1 MKKLISLALAA
12 LLLLNLA
19 ACGESSVSNPS
30 GSSGDSSSSADPA
43 QPDAFSPVT
52 TEAEVRALYGDD
64 ASLIT
69 SIEAYQGDF
78 LVKLGTDEDCPS
90 LDWVY
95 GQSGI
100 RRRMLWLDTP
110 LLRCEIES
118 QATIRVVTGGANI
131 YNGVPGFPRVELAT
145 LRLLYDE
152 QGRDRGYDPYV
163 SPGIGSSEIYWAGA
177 GERYSMGMQ
186 GRREAIRSAQVDAGG
201 LTVAFAPLADGS
213 DFVAAY
219 CEIPYTE
226 VALSEDGMT
235 LTVTMHDTFLS
246 SGTLSKDV
254 DPDFLKEYGS
264 LYPESFPAGEL
275 AGSCTLI
282 ENADLRQDGN
292 NAVLTVTLA
301 DSPIHG
307 RNFDDGYYR
316 FTAETGY
323 TGIADTGP
331 YLRVTLNATNELFA
345 GNFKFTE
352 SDRIREN
359 REAVKRDNN
368 NIFDFMES
376 EGYIRRKADASIS
389 SKDFY
394 EIYRMW
400 CEENSLA
407 PLKARSFSD
416 AMIANAGRFNLEHCN
431 NITNS
436 AGRRVWGFM
445 GVEAVA
451 RPHINGFYDVSP
463 CTYVPEGWRE

>member
-1 MKKLISLALAA
+1 MKKLISLALAV

-19 ACGESSVSNPS
+19 ACGDGPAPSSS
-30 GSSGDSSSSADPA
+30 GSSGDVSSSAGSSQTDVL
-43 QPDAFSPVT
+43 SPVT

-118 QATIRVVTGGANI
+118 QASVRVVTGGPNI

-145 LRLLYDE
+145 LSLLYDE
-152 QGRDRGYDPYV
+152 QGRDRDYDPYV
-163 SPGIGSSEIYWAGA
+163 SPGTGSSEIYWAGA
-177 GERYSMGMQ
+177 GESYPMGMQ

-254 DPDFLKEYGS
+254 DLDFLKEYGS

-301 DSPIHG
+301 DGPIHG
-307 RNFDDGYYR
+307 RNFGDGYYR

-323 TGIADTGP
+323 TGIADIGP

-345 GNFKFTE
+345 GN
-352 SDRIREN
+352 
-359 REAVKRDNN
+359 
-368 NIFDFMES
+368 
-376 EGYIRRKADASIS
+376 
-389 SKDFY
+389 
-394 EIYRMW
+394 
-400 CEENSLA
+400 
-407 PLKARSFSD
+407 
-416 AMIANAGRFNLEHCN
+416 
-431 NITNS
+431 
-436 AGRRVWGFM
+436 
-445 GVEAVA
+445 
-451 RPHINGFYDVSP
+451 
-463 CTYVPEGWRE
+463 

>member
-19 ACGESSVSNPS
+19 ACGDGPAPSSS
-30 GSSGDSSSSADPA
+30 GSSGDVSSSAGSSQTDVL
-43 QPDAFSPVT
+43 SPVT

-118 QATIRVVTGGANI
+118 QASVRVVTGGPNI

-145 LRLLYDE
+145 LSLLYDE
-152 QGRDRGYDPYV
+152 QGRDRDYDPYV
-163 SPGIGSSEIYWAGA
+163 SPGTGGSEIYWAGA

-186 GRREAIRSAQVDAGG
+186 GRREAIRSAQIDAGG

-213 DFVAAY
+213 DFTAAY

-226 VALSEDGMT
+226 VALSEDGM
-235 LTVTMHDTFLS
+235 
-246 SGTLSKDV
+246 
-254 DPDFLKEYGS
+254 
-264 LYPESFPAGEL
+264 
-275 AGSCTLI
+275 TLI

-301 DSPIHG
+301 DGPIHG
-307 RNFDDGYYR
+307 RNFGDGYYR

-323 TGIADTGP
+323 TGIADIGP

-345 GNFKFTE
+345 GN
-352 SDRIREN
+352 
-359 REAVKRDNN
+359 
-368 NIFDFMES
+368 
-376 EGYIRRKADASIS
+376 
-389 SKDFY
+389 
-394 EIYRMW
+394 
-400 CEENSLA
+400 
-407 PLKARSFSD
+407 
-416 AMIANAGRFNLEHCN
+416 
-431 NITNS
+431 
-436 AGRRVWGFM
+436 
-445 GVEAVA
+445 
-451 RPHINGFYDVSP
+451 
-463 CTYVPEGWRE
+463 

>member
-1 MKKLISLALAA
+1 MKKLISLAMAV

-19 ACGESSVSNPS
+19 ACGDGPAPSSS

-64 ASLIT
+64 ADLIA

-78 LVKLGTDEDCPS
+78 LVQLGTDDSCPS

-95 GQSGI
+95 GESGI

-118 QATIRVVTGGANI
+118 QASVRVVTGGPNI

-145 LRLLYDE
+145 LSLLYDE

-163 SPGIGSSEIYWAGA
+163 SPGISSSEIYWAGA
-177 GERYSMGMQ
+177 GESYPMGMQ

-235 LTVTMHDTFLS
+235 L
-246 SGTLSKDV
+246 
-254 DPDFLKEYGS
+254 
-264 LYPESFPAGEL
+264 
-275 AGSCTLI
+275 I

-301 DSPIHG
+301 DGPIHG
-307 RNFDDGYYR
+307 RNFGDGYYR

-323 TGIADTGP
+323 TGIADIGP

-345 GNFKFTE
+345 GN
-352 SDRIREN
+352 
-359 REAVKRDNN
+359 
-368 NIFDFMES
+368 
-376 EGYIRRKADASIS
+376 
-389 SKDFY
+389 
-394 EIYRMW
+394 
-400 CEENSLA
+400 
-407 PLKARSFSD
+407 
-416 AMIANAGRFNLEHCN
+416 
-431 NITNS
+431 
-436 AGRRVWGFM
+436 
-445 GVEAVA
+445 
-451 RPHINGFYDVSP
+451 
-463 CTYVPEGWRE
+463 

>member
-1 MKKLISLALAA
+1 MKKLISLTLAA

-118 QATIRVVTGGANI
+118 QASVRVVTGGPNI

-145 LRLLYDE
+145 LSLLYDE

-163 SPGIGSSEIYWAGA
+163 SPGISSSEIYWAGA

-186 GRREAIRSAQVDAGG
+186 GRREAIRSAQIDAGG

-235 LTVTMHDTFLS
+235 L
-246 SGTLSKDV
+246 
-254 DPDFLKEYGS
+254 
-264 LYPESFPAGEL
+264 
-275 AGSCTLI
+275 I

-301 DSPIHG
+301 DGPIHG
-307 RNFDDGYYR
+307 RNFGDGYYR

-323 TGIADTGP
+323 TGIADIGP

-345 GNFKFTE
+345 GN
-352 SDRIREN
+352 
-359 REAVKRDNN
+359 
-368 NIFDFMES
+368 
-376 EGYIRRKADASIS
+376 
-389 SKDFY
+389 
-394 EIYRMW
+394 
-400 CEENSLA
+400 
-407 PLKARSFSD
+407 
-416 AMIANAGRFNLEHCN
+416 
-431 NITNS
+431 
-436 AGRRVWGFM
+436 
-445 GVEAVA
+445 
-451 RPHINGFYDVSP
+451 
-463 CTYVPEGWRE
+463 

>member
-1 MKKLISLALAA
+1 MKKLISLTLAA

-118 QATIRVVTGGANI
+118 QASVRVVTGGPNI

-145 LRLLYDE
+145 LSLLYDE
-152 QGRDRGYDPYV
+152 QGCDRGYDPYV

-186 GRREAIRSAQVDAGG
+186 GRREAIRSAQIDAGG

-213 DFVAAY
+213 DFTAAY

-226 VALSEDGMT
+226 VALSEDGM
-235 LTVTMHDTFLS
+235 
-246 SGTLSKDV
+246 
-254 DPDFLKEYGS
+254 
-264 LYPESFPAGEL
+264 
-275 AGSCTLI
+275 TLI

-301 DSPIHG
+301 DGPIHG
-307 RNFDDGYYR
+307 RNFGDGYYR

-323 TGIADTGP
+323 TGIADIGP

-345 GNFKFTE
+345 GN
-352 SDRIREN
+352 
-359 REAVKRDNN
+359 
-368 NIFDFMES
+368 
-376 EGYIRRKADASIS
+376 
-389 SKDFY
+389 
-394 EIYRMW
+394 
-400 CEENSLA
+400 
-407 PLKARSFSD
+407 
-416 AMIANAGRFNLEHCN
+416 
-431 NITNS
+431 
-436 AGRRVWGFM
+436 
-445 GVEAVA
+445 
-451 RPHINGFYDVSP
+451 
-463 CTYVPEGWRE
+463 

>member
-1 MKKLISLALAA
+1 MKKLISLTLAA

-43 QPDAFSPVT
+43 QPDAFSPIT

-118 QATIRVVTGGANI
+118 QASVRVVTGGPNI

-145 LRLLYDE
+145 LSLLYDE

-163 SPGIGSSEIYWAGA
+163 SPGISSSEIYWAGA

-186 GRREAIRSAQVDAGG
+186 GRREAIRSAQIDAGG

-213 DFVAAY
+213 DFTAAY

-226 VALSEDGMT
+226 VALSEDGM
-235 LTVTMHDTFLS
+235 
-246 SGTLSKDV
+246 
-254 DPDFLKEYGS
+254 
-264 LYPESFPAGEL
+264 
-275 AGSCTLI
+275 TLI

-301 DSPIHG
+301 DGPIHG
-307 RNFDDGYYR
+307 RNFGDGYYR

-345 GNFKFTE
+345 G
-352 SDRIREN
+352 D
-359 REAVKRDNN
+359 
-368 NIFDFMES
+368 
-376 EGYIRRKADASIS
+376 
-389 SKDFY
+389 
-394 EIYRMW
+394 
-400 CEENSLA
+400 
-407 PLKARSFSD
+407 
-416 AMIANAGRFNLEHCN
+416 
-431 NITNS
+431 
-436 AGRRVWGFM
+436 
-445 GVEAVA
+445 
-451 RPHINGFYDVSP
+451 
-463 CTYVPEGWRE
+463 

>member
-118 QATIRVVTGGANI
+118 QASVRVVTGGPNI

-145 LRLLYDE
+145 LCLLYDE

-163 SPGIGSSEIYWAGA
+163 SPGTGSSEIYWAGA
-177 GERYSMGMQ
+177 GESYLMGMQ

-235 LTVTMHDTFLS
+235 L
-246 SGTLSKDV
+246 
-254 DPDFLKEYGS
+254 
-264 LYPESFPAGEL
+264 
-275 AGSCTLI
+275 I

-301 DSPIHG
+301 DGPIHG
-307 RNFDDGYYR
+307 RNFGDGYYR

-323 TGIADTGP
+323 TGIADIGP

-345 GNFKFTE
+345 GN
-352 SDRIREN
+352 
-359 REAVKRDNN
+359 
-368 NIFDFMES
+368 
-376 EGYIRRKADASIS
+376 
-389 SKDFY
+389 
-394 EIYRMW
+394 
-400 CEENSLA
+400 
-407 PLKARSFSD
+407 
-416 AMIANAGRFNLEHCN
+416 
-431 NITNS
+431 
-436 AGRRVWGFM
+436 
-445 GVEAVA
+445 
-451 RPHINGFYDVSP
+451 
-463 CTYVPEGWRE
+463 

>member
-118 QATIRVVTGGANI
+118 QASVRVVTGGPNI

-145 LRLLYDE
+145 LSLLYDE

-235 LTVTMHDTFLS
+235 L
-246 SGTLSKDV
+246 
-254 DPDFLKEYGS
+254 
-264 LYPESFPAGEL
+264 
-275 AGSCTLI
+275 I

-301 DSPIHG
+301 DGPIHG
-307 RNFDDGYYR
+307 RNFGDGYYR

-345 GNFKFTE
+345 GN
-352 SDRIREN
+352 
-359 REAVKRDNN
+359 
-368 NIFDFMES
+368 
-376 EGYIRRKADASIS
+376 
-389 SKDFY
+389 
-394 EIYRMW
+394 
-400 CEENSLA
+400 
-407 PLKARSFSD
+407 
-416 AMIANAGRFNLEHCN
+416 
-431 NITNS
+431 
-436 AGRRVWGFM
+436 
-445 GVEAVA
+445 
-451 RPHINGFYDVSP
+451 
-463 CTYVPEGWRE
+463 

>member
-12 LLLLNLA
+12 LLLLNLV

-118 QATIRVVTGGANI
+118 QASVRVVTGGPNI

-145 LRLLYDE
+145 LSLLYDE

-163 SPGIGSSEIYWAGA
+163 SPGTGSSEIYWAGA
-177 GERYSMGMQ
+177 GESYPMGMQ

-235 LTVTMHDTFLS
+235 L
-246 SGTLSKDV
+246 
-254 DPDFLKEYGS
+254 
-264 LYPESFPAGEL
+264 
-275 AGSCTLI
+275 I

-301 DSPIHG
+301 DGPIHG
-307 RNFDDGYYR
+307 RNFGDGYYR

-323 TGIADTGP
+323 TGIADIGP

-345 GNFKFTE
+345 GN
-352 SDRIREN
+352 
-359 REAVKRDNN
+359 
-368 NIFDFMES
+368 
-376 EGYIRRKADASIS
+376 
-389 SKDFY
+389 
-394 EIYRMW
+394 
-400 CEENSLA
+400 
-407 PLKARSFSD
+407 
-416 AMIANAGRFNLEHCN
+416 
-431 NITNS
+431 
-436 AGRRVWGFM
+436 
-445 GVEAVA
+445 
-451 RPHINGFYDVSP
+451 
-463 CTYVPEGWRE
+463 

>member
-19 ACGESSVSNPS
+19 ACGDGPAPSSS
-30 GSSGDSSSSADPA
+30 GSSGDVSSSAGSSQTDVL
-43 QPDAFSPVT
+43 SPVT

-118 QATIRVVTGGANI
+118 QASVRVVTGGPNI

-145 LRLLYDE
+145 LCLLYDE

-235 LTVTMHDTFLS
+235 L
-246 SGTLSKDV
+246 
-254 DPDFLKEYGS
+254 
-264 LYPESFPAGEL
+264 
-275 AGSCTLI
+275 I

-301 DSPIHG
+301 DGPIHG
-307 RNFDDGYYR
+307 RNFGDGYYR

-323 TGIADTGP
+323 TGIADIGP

-345 GNFKFTE
+345 GN
-352 SDRIREN
+352 
-359 REAVKRDNN
+359 
-368 NIFDFMES
+368 
-376 EGYIRRKADASIS
+376 
-389 SKDFY
+389 
-394 EIYRMW
+394 
-400 CEENSLA
+400 
-407 PLKARSFSD
+407 
-416 AMIANAGRFNLEHCN
+416 
-431 NITNS
+431 
-436 AGRRVWGFM
+436 
-445 GVEAVA
+445 
-451 RPHINGFYDVSP
+451 
-463 CTYVPEGWRE
+463 

>member
-1 MKKLISLALAA
+1 MKKLISLTLAA

-118 QATIRVVTGGANI
+118 QASVRVVTGGPNI

-145 LRLLYDE
+145 LSLLYDE

-163 SPGIGSSEIYWAGA
+163 SPGIGSSEIYWAG
-177 GERYSMGMQ
+177 
-186 GRREAIRSAQVDAGG
+186 
-201 LTVAFAPLADGS
+201 AFAPLADGS

-292 NAVLTVTLA
+292 IAVLTVTLA
-301 DSPIHG
+301 DGPIHG
-307 RNFDDGYYR
+307 RNFGDGYYR

-323 TGIADTGP
+323 TGIADIGP

-345 GNFKFTE
+345 GN
-352 SDRIREN
+352 
-359 REAVKRDNN
+359 
-368 NIFDFMES
+368 
-376 EGYIRRKADASIS
+376 
-389 SKDFY
+389 
-394 EIYRMW
+394 
-400 CEENSLA
+400 
-407 PLKARSFSD
+407 
-416 AMIANAGRFNLEHCN
+416 
-431 NITNS
+431 
-436 AGRRVWGFM
+436 
-445 GVEAVA
+445 
-451 RPHINGFYDVSP
+451 
-463 CTYVPEGWRE
+463 

>member
-19 ACGESSVSNPS
+19 ACGERSVSNPS

-118 QATIRVVTGGANI
+118 QASVRVVTGGPNI

-145 LRLLYDE
+145 LSLLYDE

-163 SPGIGSSEIYWAGA
+163 SPGISSSEIYWAGA

-186 GRREAIRSAQVDAGG
+186 GRREAIRSAQIDAGG

-213 DFVAAY
+213 DFTAAY

-226 VALSEDGMT
+226 VALSEDGM
-235 LTVTMHDTFLS
+235 
-246 SGTLSKDV
+246 
-254 DPDFLKEYGS
+254 
-264 LYPESFPAGEL
+264 
-275 AGSCTLI
+275 TLI

-301 DSPIHG
+301 DGPIHG
-307 RNFDDGYYR
+307 RNFGDGYYR

-323 TGIADTGP
+323 TGIADIGP

-345 GNFKFTE
+345 GN
-352 SDRIREN
+352 
-359 REAVKRDNN
+359 
-368 NIFDFMES
+368 
-376 EGYIRRKADASIS
+376 
-389 SKDFY
+389 
-394 EIYRMW
+394 
-400 CEENSLA
+400 
-407 PLKARSFSD
+407 
-416 AMIANAGRFNLEHCN
+416 
-431 NITNS
+431 
-436 AGRRVWGFM
+436 
-445 GVEAVA
+445 
-451 RPHINGFYDVSP
+451 
-463 CTYVPEGWRE
+463 